1 MAAWAQTM
9 AALADRRGAALKRY
23 AFLLCGDDAEAD
35 DLVQEALVRAF
46 ARPGRRTQ
54 DEAEGYVRRIML
66 NRFLDGKRSRRVWRR
81 VSPLVHGKD
90 YVPDASAQVVVNAD
104 VRAALARL
112 SPRQRACAVLR
123 YYEDL
128 TVAQIAAQLGC
139 REGSVKRYLSEAHQ
153 RLAELLGDGETADE
167 GRTEAAAPT
176 AGARQPRPAAR
187 K

>member
-1 MAAWAQTM
+1 MAGWAQTM

-46 ARPGRRTQ
+46 ARPGHRTE

-66 NRFLDGKRSRRVWRR
+66 NRFLDAKRSRRVWRR
-81 VSPLVHGKD
+81 VSPLLHRKD
-90 YVPDASAQVVVNAD
+90 YVPDASGQVVVNTD

-128 TVAQIAAQLGC
+128 TVAQIAAELGC

-167 GRTEAAAPT
+167 GRTKAPARAAV
-176 AGARQPRPAAR
+176 ARPRPAAR